1 MNAPAT
7 SSSPRI
13 FAHRGDSGA
22 APENTLAAFE
32 SAIACGAEG
41 VEFDVQRTGD
51 GELVVIHDESLQR
64 TAGSPEQV
72 REITLEALQTLD
84 AGGWFAPEFSGQRVP
99 TLAQVLE
106 LLRPGELTLNIELK
120 TNRVPYPGLAEA
132 VLGLV
137 RKFGMEERVILSSFN
152 HYSLEE
158 AKQFAPQ
165 VACAALVETQLLEP
179 WDYVARHGFQALHPA
194 YQAVNVKMVAECHD
208 RGLALRP
215 WTVDDEES
223 ARALMALGVD
233 GIITNQP
240 ARLLRWRDN

>member
-1 MNAPAT
+1 MN
-7 SSSPRI
+7 SSPRI

-32 SAIACGAEG
+32 RAMACGADG

-51 GELVVIHDESLQR
+51 GELVVIHDESLRR
-64 TAGSPEQV
+64 TTGCPKQV
-72 REITLEALQTLD
+72 RDITLQELQTLD
-84 AGGWFAPEFSGQRVP
+84 AGAWFSPEFSGQRVP

-106 LLRPGELTLNIELK
+106 LLRAGELTINIELK
-120 TNRVPYPGLAEA
+120 TNRTPYPGLAEA

-137 RKFGMEERVILSSFN
+137 RKFGLEARVILSSFN
-152 HYSLEE
+152 HHSLAE
-158 AKQFAPQ
+158 AKELAPQ

-194 YQAVNVKMVAECHD
+194 NEAVNGQMIAECHG
-208 RGLALRP
+208 RGLAVRP

-240 ARLLRWRDN
+240 ARLLLWRDN